1 MEMEPDG
8 LPDAVPAHDYI
19 LLLHVHA
26 SLSAKDAGSD
36 GRVHHFFKKS
46 LRWKGILYR
55 FPQPKYPE
63 MDPSS
68 LIDLI
73 LHFDVYLPGI
83 IAVYGFWTYLILFII
98 IFCETGFVVFPYLPG
113 DSLLFVAGTLAGA
126 GFLNVEILIVTLV
139 AAAVIGDSANYWIG
153 KNVGM
158 KALEKNTFVKKG
170 QLEKTE
176 EYFTRYGG
184 LTIVIARFVPF
195 IRTFAPFLAGVGKMN
210 YRWFLGYNILGAV
223 LWVLGF
229 VLAGYFLGSLPI
241 VQDNFSLII
250 YAIIGVS
257 LLAVGSVILGMFRKA
272 QPTQGEEQTEA
283 EKKE

>member
-1 MEMEPDG
+1 
-8 LPDAVPAHDYI
+8 
-19 LLLHVHA
+19 
-26 SLSAKDAGSD
+26 
-36 GRVHHFFKKS
+36 
-46 LRWKGILYR
+46 
-55 FPQPKYPE
+55 

-68 LIDLI
+68 LIDLV
-73 LHFDVYLPGI
+73 LHFDTYLPGI

-176 EYFTRYGG
+176 EYFARYGG
-184 LTIVIARFVPF
+184 LTIVIARFIPF

-210 YRWFLGYNILGAV
+210 YRWFLGYNIVGAV

-229 VLAGYFLGSLPI
+229 VLAGYFLGSLPV

-257 LLAVGSVILGMFRKA
+257 LLAVGSVIIGMIRKTPPNPA
-272 QPTQGEEQTEA
+272 EDPPGA